1 MSLVS
6 PRSSVEEV
14 KEQIVKAD
22 ITDDDE
28 EEENHNV
35 DLEDD
40 TFQDDEIEAE
50 KKIDTE

>member
-14 KEQIVKAD
+14 KEQIVKTD

-35 DLEDD
+35 EDDD